1 MNEFW
6 ETKPKGSASRPLT
19 TPSSHSAP
27 GISLV
32 RRPQLAALTSF
43 QHQRDGRTCVEH
55 SFMVVSTGSTRRSGF
70 TPRTVSDKCLTSPGL
85 SFLIWKLGLKT
96 DSTSQSMS
104 AFVTGAGG
112 SVL

>member
-1 MNEFW
+1 M
-6 ETKPKGSASRPLT
+6 
-19 TPSSHSAP
+19 
-27 GISLV
+27 
-32 RRPQLAALTSF
+32 
-43 QHQRDGRTCVEH
+43 EH
-55 SFMVVSTGSTRRSGF
+55 SFMVVSTDSTRRSGF

-85 SFLIWKLGLKT
+85 IFLIWKLGLKT